1 MAVPM
6 NTSSPHF
13 TGRARPVA
21 AALMLAL
28 SPVTLLAP
36 VAPVQAQTLFGS
48 PVTEAEILPGWR
60 AADGTR
66 MAALRLRMT
75 PGWHTY
81 WRIPGDAGIAP
92 RFDWSR
98 SQNIAAIEPIWP
110 RPTVFTQNGLQ
121 SFGYEDELILPLRI
135 TPRNPDRPMAII
147 GTLEIGVCRDTCV
160 PVDLQV
166 SGALR
171 GAGGADPVI
180 AASLEQRA
188 EAADGFGLRRTTCRV
203 EPASRGAELTLRA
216 TVPQIGP
223 GEQIVME
230 LPGSGYWISNSQTW
244 REGADLVAQARV
256 RNTGDGPV
264 GIDRSSLSFTI
275 LSDRRMVFSRGCVG
289 G

>member
-1 MAVPM
+1 M
-6 NTSSPHF
+6 NTTPPPS
-13 TGRARPVA
+13 ARRPLRNA
-21 AALMLAL
+21 LATLMLAL
-28 SPVTLLAP
+28 SPVAMALPAAP
-36 VAPVQAQTLFGS
+36 AQAQTLFGS

-60 AADGTR
+60 APDGTR
-66 MAALRLRMT
+66 MAALRLRMA

-98 SQNIAAIEPIWP
+98 SQNVLAIEPIWP
-110 RPTVFTQNGLQ
+110 RPSVFDQNGLR
-121 SFGYEDELILPLRI
+121 SFGYEGELVLPLRI
-135 TPRNPDRPMAII
+135 TARDRDRPMAIM
-147 GTLEIGVCRDTCV
+147 GALSIGVCRDTCV

-171 GAGGADPVI
+171 GTGGADPAI
-180 AASLEQRA
+180 SASLDRRA
-188 EAADGFGLRRTTCRV
+188 EPADGLGLRRVTCRV
-203 EPASRGAELTLRA
+203 EPATRGAELTLRA

-244 REGADLVAQARV
+244 REGSDLVAQARV

-264 GIDRSSLSFTI
+264 GIDRSALAFTI
-275 LSDRRMVFSRGCVG
+275 LTDQRMVFSRGCVG